1 MIARRSCATIHASA
15 EVSPAASI
23 GAGTRVWHQVQIRE
37 RARLGEECIIGKGT
51 YIDFDVQIG
60 NRVKVQNGCFV
71 YHGCTLE
78 DGVFV
83 GPGVIFTNDKFPR
96 AINPD
101 GTLKT
106 DADWVVGP
114 TKVCYGASVG
124 AGAIVLPD
132 VTIGR
137 FAVIGSGSVVSKD
150 VVDYGVAQGGPAR
163 LVGFACACGHKLAG
177 ALADRAVQCGCGRR
191 YVVNAGQCRPTSEA

>member
-1 MIARRSCATIHASA
+1 M
-15 EVSPAASI
+15 
-23 GAGTRVWHQVQIRE
+23 GDGTRVWHQVQIRE
-37 RARLGEECIIGKGT
+37 RASLGRNCIIGKGT

-60 NRVKVQNGCFV
+60 DNVKIQNGCFV

-101 GTLKT
+101 GSLKT
-106 DADWVVGP
+106 DSDWQVGP
-114 TKVCYGASVG
+114 TRVCYGASIG

-137 FAVIGSGSVVSKD
+137 FAVVGSGAVVSKN
-150 VVDYGVAQGGPAR
+150 VVDYGIVQGVPAR
-163 LVGFACACGHKLAG
+163 LVGFACVCGQKLVG
-177 ALADRAVQCGCGRR
+177 ATADRHTACPACARG
-191 YVVNAGQCRPTSEA
+191 YTIAAGQCTPFA

>member
-1 MIARRSCATIHASA
+1 MTIHPSA
-15 EVSPAASI
+15 EVSADVTI
-23 GAGTRVWHQVQIRE
+23 GDGTRVWHQVQIRE
-37 RARLGEECIIGKGT
+37 RARLGRNCIIGKGT

-60 NRVKVQNGCFV
+60 DNVKIQNGCFV

-101 GTLKT
+101 GSLKT
-106 DADWVVGP
+106 DSDWQVGP
-114 TKVCYGASVG
+114 TRVCYGASIG

-137 FAVIGSGSVVSKD
+137 FAVVGSGAVVSKN
-150 VVDYGVAQGGPAR
+150 VVDYGIVQGVPAR
-163 LVGFACACGHKLAG
+163 LVGFACVCGQKLVGATEDRTTVCPACARGYTIG
-177 ALADRAVQCGCGRR
+177 ESQCFL
-191 YVVNAGQCRPTSEA
+191 TD

>member
-1 MIARRSCATIHASA
+1 MPTTIHPSA
-15 EVSPAASI
+15 EVSDKAVI
-23 GAGTRVWHQVQIRE
+23 GENTRVWHQVQIRE
-37 RARLGEECIIGKGT
+37 RARIGSECIIGKGA

-60 NRVKVQNGCFV
+60 NRVKIQNGCFV

-106 DADWVVGP
+106 DADWEVGP
-114 TKVCYGASVG
+114 THVKYGASVG
-124 AGAIVLPD
+124 AGAIVLPN
-132 VTIGR
+132 VTVGR
-137 FAVIGSGSVVSKD
+137 FAVIGSGSVVSKN
-150 VVDYGVAQGGPAR
+150 VPDYGVAQGVPAK
-163 LVGFACACGHKLAG
+163 LVGFACACGRKLAG
-177 ALADRAVQCGCGRR
+177 ATEDRQVQCSCG
-191 YVVNAGQCRPTSEA
+191 AGYAIAGGSCTPK